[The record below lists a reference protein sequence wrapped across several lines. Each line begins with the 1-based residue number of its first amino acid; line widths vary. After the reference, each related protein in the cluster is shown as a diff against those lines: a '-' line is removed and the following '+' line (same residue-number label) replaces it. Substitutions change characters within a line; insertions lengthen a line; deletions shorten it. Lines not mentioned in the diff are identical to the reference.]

1 MIKISEETEFM
12 QVSKHSIKRGEA
24 ERNLLPL
31 QLSRNSNIYILRG
44 CKNYM
49 NIIKK
54 NKGNEEFYYLK
65 YSYRKDGKI
74 INLEKYL
81 GKEIP
86 NEETLEKLKLELL
99 KENINQL
106 HKKLE
111 QIKSNFQKEWRS
123 FPPSAK
129 EKAVEQIAVAFT
141 YNTNAIEGSKITLE
155 ETREIIEDKIA
166 PNKPL
171 RDINET
177 EQHAK
182 VFLEMLKKKEL
193 LTKEL
198 VLKWHNQIFSQSK
211 PDIAGRFR
219 NYLVRVGEHLAP
231 DWQDVEQLMKEFFN
245 YVNNKPKNKNIVEFA
260 AIAHYR
266 FEKIHPFADGNGRI
280 GRLIINY
287 LLWHEGYP
295 MLIIDYKKRK
305 SYYKAF
311 LKNESNF
318 VRYFLRR
325 YLWSNK
331 KRYS

>member
-44 CKNYM
+44 GKNYM

-171 RDINET
+171 ADVMET
-177 EQHAK
+177 EAHAN
-182 VFLEMLKKKEL
+182 VFLAMLRKKEKISNEL
-193 LTKEL
+193 LL
-198 VLKWHNQIFSQSK
+198 SWHKKIFGETK
-211 PDIAGRFR
+211 PDIAG
-219 NYLVRVGEHLAP
+219 NYRDYSVRVGGYRAP
-231 DWQDVEQLMKEFFN
+231 DWQDVSKLMDGFVAFTN
-245 YVNNKPKNKNIVEFA
+245 TSRLHPVELA
-260 AIAHYR
+260 AVAHYR
-266 FEKIHPFADGNGRI
+266 FEKIHPFGDGNGRV
-280 GRLIINY
+280 GRLLMNHI
-287 LLWHEGYP
+287 LWHA
-295 MLIIDYKKRK
+295 
-305 SYYKAF
+305 SH
-311 LKNESNF
+311 
-318 VRYFLRR
+318 
-325 YLWSNK
+325 
-331 KRYS
+331 